1 MDAQGERMAHTVSL
15 NQYAVR
21 KRHLFDWRLLK
32 EHETEPA
39 SALNPKSVAKLVV
52 PDLEQ
57 TAIEQIVRT
66 FFGIKRSPTS
76 S

>member
-1 MDAQGERMAHTVSL
+1 MAHTVSL

-57 TAIEQIVRT
+57 TAG
-66 FFGIKRSPTS
+66 FANNFRSEMAAIFARFDAADC
-76 S
+76 